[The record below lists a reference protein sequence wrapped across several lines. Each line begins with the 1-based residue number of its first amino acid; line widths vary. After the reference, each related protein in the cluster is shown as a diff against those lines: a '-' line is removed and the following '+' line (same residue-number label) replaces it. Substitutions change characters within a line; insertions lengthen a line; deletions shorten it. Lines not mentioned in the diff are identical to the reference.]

1 MIQRTADRALARA
14 LRLGDVR
21 SDLVRT
27 AAGNVHVLDAAGSG
41 PLPPL
46 VLLHGLGAG
55 GVHYARLIRRLRPH
69 VRRILAPD
77 LLGHGLSDLLAEGA
91 PPVAVHEALRDA
103 LDVVLDEPAVL
114 FGNSLGGLAAI
125 RYAQARPAATLGL
138 VLVSP
143 AGAPMAPGELSAFL
157 DGFDL
162 DSHTAALEFTD
173 RLFHRPHPLR
183 HLLALG
189 IRSRFGATAVRR
201 LLEGATA
208 DVLLTPADL
217 ARLPMPV
224 SIVWGGADRVLPA
237 THRDFFFAHLPP
249 GAERLTPPS
258 YGHAPFLDHV
268 DAVADHLLAF
278 ARRIDAAVTLAALG

>member
-21 SDLVRT
+21 SEVVRT
-27 AAGNVHVLDAAGSG
+27 PAGRVHVLDAAGTG

-55 GVHYARLIRRLRPH
+55 GVHYAGLIRRLRPY

-77 LLGHGLSDLLAEGA
+77 LLGHGLSDLLAPEA
-91 PPVAVHEALRDA
+91 EPALVHVSLRDA
-103 LDVVLDEPAVL
+103 LDIVLDEPAVV

-125 RYAQARPAATLGL
+125 RYAQARPVATLGL

-143 AGAPMAPGELSAFL
+143 AVAPMAPDDLAEFL
-157 DGFDL
+157 GGFDL
-162 DSHTAALEFTD
+162 DSHTAALEFAD

-189 IRSRFGATAVRR
+189 IRARFGASTVRR

-217 ARLPMPV
+217 ADLGMPI
-224 SIVWGGADRVLPA
+224 SIVWGGADRVLPE
-237 THRDFFFAHLPP
+237 THRDFFFAHLPAH
-249 GAERLTPPS
+249 AERLTPPS
-258 YGHAPFLDHV
+258 FGHAPFLDHA

-278 ARRIDAAVTLAALG
+278 ARRIDAADTLSALG

>member
-21 SDLVRT
+21 ADLVRT
-27 AAGNVHVLDAAGSG
+27 AAGRVHVLDATGSG

-55 GVHYARLIRRLRPH
+55 GVHYARLIRRLRPY
-69 VRRILAPD
+69 VRRIIAPD
-77 LLGHGLSDLLAEGA
+77 LLGHGLSDLLPPGA
-91 PPVAVHEALRDA
+91 VAATVHEALRDA
-103 LDVVLDEPAVL
+103 LDVVLDEPAVV
-114 FGNSLGGLAAI
+114 FGNSLGGLAAV

-143 AGAPMAPGELSAFL
+143 AGAPMAPDELAAFL
-157 DGFDL
+157 HGFDL
-162 DSHTAALEFTD
+162 DSHGAALEFAD

-183 HLLALG
+183 HLLAVG
-189 IRSRFGATAVRR
+189 IRSRFGTAAVRR
-201 LLEGATA
+201 LLEEATSEA
-208 DVLLTPADL
+208 LLTPADL
-217 ARLPMPV
+217 GGLAMPV
-224 SIVWGGADRVLPA
+224 SIVWGGADRVLP
-237 THRDFFFAHLPP
+237 TSHRDFFFAHLPP
-249 GAERLTPPS
+249 HAERLTPPA

-278 ARRIDAAVTLAALG
+278 ARRIDATVTLAALG